1 MKVLKFILPL
11 CLLLPSPVI
20 ITQKAEAQAQVHCTP
35 YEEGNLEC
43 RRAPGQMYAACLTTA
58 KFSTCQTYFKGWCQM
73 GSQLLSAAGHREA
86 CVFFNLS
93 RSNPKYFQQIMTA
106 NKFCTSGNQKAC
118 NWIKQ
123 QGSL

>member
-1 MKVLKFILPL
+1 MNVLKFILPL
-11 CLLLPSPVI
+11 CLLLPSSVI
-20 ITQKAEAQAQVHCTP
+20 IAQKAEAQAQCTDYNDP
-35 YEEGNLEC
+35 PIEC
-43 RRAPGQMYAACLTTA
+43 RRPPGQMYAACLTTA

-123 QGSL
+123 QR